1 MPSLGMTPIF
11 SQRGNTTPSVI
22 CTHFWPGAHWIL
34 GATPALQ
41 ALISLFDSFIHTLF
55 PSRNGEQT
63 DCANDIQDKYHNRVD
78 AKVKELAFGA
88 ED

>member
-1 MPSLGMTPIF
+1 M
-11 SQRGNTTPSVI
+11 QE
-22 CTHFWPGAHWIL
+22 
-34 GATPALQ
+34 ALPPP
-41 ALISLFDSFIHTLF
+41 LF
-55 PSRNGEQT
+55 PSPDGEQS